1 MNGSELRIQVVTSS
15 MHLYFGWELWNME
28 HAAEFSR
35 RDEEG
40 PFPSRA
46 VDGQK
51 YGEQRP
57 GTVEGWGGVG
67 DGFKAG
73 WLDQMPFAA
82 WHEVTRPGLAWLYK
96 IMGEAR
102 RMECP
107 GQGYSPRSG
116 LGKTRQP
123 TGFKL
128 TFECLACGG

>member
-57 GTVEGWGGVG
+57 GTTEKASAGS
-67 DGFKAG
+67 KAG
-73 WLDQMPFAA
+73 VVLETGSRLAGL
-82 WHEVTRPGLAWLYK
+82 TR
-96 IMGEAR
+96 
-102 RMECP
+102 CP
-107 GQGYSPRSG
+107 LRHGMR
-116 LGKTRQP
+116 
-123 TGFKL
+123 
-128 TFECLACGG
+128 